1 MKWKNVVR
9 LISVDAKSGRLIRG
23 QRLRR
28 YRESRLFDYL
38 LYGGACV
45 LGIAIGL
52 VVGNVYNVVTDPELQ
67 ILLDQVTLNLFM
79 SLPTLI
85 FIYSIIFTL
94 MGQMQKAGLK
104 VSIQPPY
111 WLPITW
117 KEHTLA
123 SIVVNLLGIPLASI
137 ILFSSAIAVVSPFLG
152 IIPLAIFTIFA
163 LLASAFLA
171 SITTEI
177 FRVLQVR
184 LVGAVYKS
192 SGKAAIW
199 VRFLGSLLFLVIFY
213 LVWFAFTSGTGS
225 VAIIE
230 ALAGAQSAIWFIPYV
245 WLGMALVFFASGL
258 FVHTMIFSSASLLFI
273 ILLFYIAIRLNVK
286 FGLYEPPAITVSHG
300 AYVPKVGF
308 WGKLGFSSL
317 EAAIMRKDFKA
328 FTRRRELMYIFIMP
342 IVFIIMPL
350 MQFSGMLGQPVLT
363 EASFVFVAFVLL
375 MPGALM
381 AVILGMTV
389 IGAEGQPVWHFYASP
404 ITANS
409 LVKCKYAFLTFFS
422 LAVTSICSV
431 VGILIARPS
440 LSFAVASLIES
451 ILLIFALGAVSLGAG
466 IRGADFVEIPRPK
479 MVRPLTA
486 LVTMLVG
493 FILALVI
500 LAPYALYAFTLRG
513 TPVSIPVPIPLP
525 MIDLHIA
532 LTISTVI
539 AVIITYVFYRI
550 ALKNARDFLIKAEA

>member
-1 MKWKNVVR
+1 MNWKNVVR
-9 LISVDAKSGRLIRG
+9 LISIDVKSGRLIRG

-38 LYGGACV
+38 LYGGACA
-45 LGIAIGL
+45 LGIVLGL
-52 VVGNVYNVVTDPELQ
+52 VVGNVYNVVTDLELKS
-67 ILLDQVTLNLFM
+67 LLDQGILYLFL

-104 VSIQPPY
+104 MSIQPPY

-117 KEHTLA
+117 EEHTLA
-123 SIVVNLLGIPLASI
+123 SIVANLLGIPLASI
-137 ILFSSAIAVVSPFLG
+137 ILFGSAIVVVSPFLG
-152 IIPLAIFTIFA
+152 MVPLAVLTIFA
-163 LLASAFLA
+163 LLASTFLA

-177 FRVLQVR
+177 FRVLQVK

-199 VRFLGSLLFLVIFY
+199 VRFIGSMLFLIIFY

-225 VAIIE
+225 IAIIKT
-230 ALAGAQSAIWFIPYV
+230 LAGTQSAVWFIPYV
-245 WLGMALVFFASGL
+245 WLGIALASFTSGL
-258 FVHTMIFSSASLLFI
+258 FVHTMIFSLASLLFI
-273 ILLFYIAIRLNVK
+273 ITLFYIAVKLNVK
-286 FGLYEPPAITVSHG
+286 FGLYEPPAITVSRG
-300 AYVPKVGF
+300 TYVPKVGF

-317 EAAIMRKDFKA
+317 EAAVMRKDFKA
-328 FTRRRELMYIFIMP
+328 FTRRRELMYVFIMP

-350 MQFSGMLGQPVLT
+350 MQFSGALGQPVST
-363 EASFVFVAFVLL
+363 ESSFIFFAFILL

-381 AVILGMTV
+381 ALMLGMTI

-409 LVKCKYAFLTFFS
+409 LVKCKYAFLTIFS

-440 LSFAVASLIES
+440 LPFAVASLIES

-500 LAPYALYAFTLRG
+500 LAPYALYAFTLRD
-513 TPVSIPVPIPLP
+513 TPVSIPVSIPLP
-525 MIDLHIA
+525 KIDLHIA

>member
-1 MKWKNVVR
+1 VNWKNVVR
-9 LISVDAKSGRLIRG
+9 LISVDVKSGRLIRG

-28 YRESRLFDYL
+28 YRESRFFDYL
-38 LYGGACV
+38 LYGGACI
-45 LGIAIGL
+45 LGIAVGL
-52 VVGNVYNVVTDPELQ
+52 VGGNIYNTVADPSLKDSLNQTVV
-67 ILLDQVTLNLFM
+67 NLFL

-94 MGQMQKAGLK
+94 MAQMQKAGLK

-117 KEHTLA
+117 EEHTLA
-123 SIVVNLLGIPLASI
+123 SIIAHLLGIPLASI
-137 ILFSSAIAVVSPFLG
+137 ILFGSAIAVASPFLG
-152 IIPLAIFTIFA
+152 MTSLAAFTIFA

-177 FRVLQVR
+177 FRVIQVR

-199 VRFLGSLLFLVIFY
+199 VRFLGSMLFLIIFY
-213 LVWFAFTSGTGS
+213 VVWFAFTSGTGS
-225 VAIIE
+225 I
-230 ALAGAQSAIWFIPYV
+230 ALIKTLAEAQSAVWFIPYV
-245 WLGMALVFFASGL
+245 WLGMTLVFFANGL
-258 FVHTMIFSSASLLFI
+258 LVHTLIFAAASLLFI
-273 ILLFYIAIRLNVK
+273 ILLFYVAVKLNVK
-286 FGLYEPPAITVSHG
+286 FGLYEPPAITVSRG
-300 AYVPKVGF
+300 TYIPKVGF

-350 MQFSGMLGQPVLT
+350 MQFSGALGQPVPP
-363 EASFVFVAFVLL
+363 EAYFFLFAFILL
-375 MPGALM
+375 MPGPLM
-381 AVILGMTV
+381 AVMLGMTI
-389 IGAEGQPVWHFYASP
+389 IGAEGQPVWHFYSSP

-409 LVKCKYAFLTFFS
+409 LVKCKYAFLTIFS
-422 LAVTSICSV
+422 SAVTLICGV
-431 VGILIARPS
+431 AGVLIAHPP
-440 LSFAVASLIES
+440 LPLAATFFIES
-451 ILLIFALGAVSLGAG
+451 MLLIFVLGAVSLGAG

-486 LVTMLVG
+486 LVNMILC

-500 LAPYALYAFTLRG
+500 LAPFASYALTLID
-513 TPVSIPVPIPLP
+513 TSIPAPISIPK
-525 MIDLHIA
+525 IDLHIA

-539 AVIITYVFYRI
+539 AIIITYVFYKI
-550 ALKNARDFLIKAEA
+550 ALKNAKDFLTKAEA

>member
-9 LISVDAKSGRLIRG
+9 LISVDVKSGRLIRG

-38 LYGGACV
+38 LYGGACA

-52 VVGNVYNVVTDPELQ
+52 VVGNVYNVVTDLELKS
-67 ILLDQVTLNLFM
+67 LLDQAALNFFL
-79 SLPTLI
+79 SLPTI
-85 FIYSIIFTL
+85 VFIYSIIFTL

-117 KEHTLA
+117 EEHTLA
-123 SIVVNLLGIPLASI
+123 SIVANLLGIPLASI
-137 ILFSSAIAVVSPFLG
+137 ILFGSAIAAVSPFLG
-152 IIPLAIFTIFA
+152 LVPLAVFTIFA

-184 LVGAVYKS
+184 LTGAVYKS

-199 VRFLGSLLFLVIFY
+199 VRFLGSLLFLIIFY
-213 LVWFAFTSGTGS
+213 LVWFSFTSGTGS
-225 VAIIE
+225 IALIE
-230 ALAGAQSAIWFIPYV
+230 ALAGAQSAVWFIPYV
-245 WLGMALVFFASGL
+245 WLGMVLASFAIGL
-258 FVHTMIFSSASLLFI
+258 FVHTVIFSLASILFI
-273 ILLFYIAIRLNVK
+273 LILFYTAVRLNVK
-286 FGLYEPPAITVSHG
+286 FGLYEPPAITVSRG

-317 EAAIMRKDFKA
+317 EAAVMRKDFKA
-328 FTRRRELMYIFIMP
+328 FTRRRELMYVFIMP

-350 MQFSGMLGQPVLT
+350 MQFSGALGQPVPT
-363 EASFVFVAFVLL
+363 ESSFVLFAFILL

-381 AVILGMTV
+381 AVMLGMTI
-389 IGAEGQPVWHFYASP
+389 IGAEGQPVWHFYSSP

-409 LVKCKYAFLTFFS
+409 LVKCKYAFLTIFS
-422 LAVTSICSV
+422 LAVTLICGV
-431 VGILIARPS
+431 VGVLIARPS
-440 LSFAVASLIES
+440 LSLVAAFFIES

-486 LVTMLVG
+486 LVNMIVC

-500 LAPYALYAFTLRG
+500 LAPSALYAFPLMDM
-513 TPVSIPVPIPLP
+513 PVPIPLSIP
-525 MIDLHIA
+525 KIDLHIA
-532 LTISTVI
+532 LTMSTVI
-539 AVIITYVFYRI
+539 AIIITYVFYRI
-550 ALKNARDFLIKAEA
+550 ALKNAKGFLIKAEA